1 MPTHDIA
8 AGRIAWV
15 GAAIGAVVVLVV
27 IGVFL
32 LLHAWQMPARTDRV
46 GMAGQPLVAGPALQ
60 SAPQLDLAR
69 ERAEKQRMLD
79 GQQPVDAHSGA
90 APIPVAKAMELLA
103 QRSAA
108 SASQPEAGR

>member
-8 AGRIAWV
+8 ASRIAWV

-46 GMAGQPLVAGPALQ
+46 GLPYRQQLAGPVLQ
-60 SAPQLDLAR
+60 SAPQFDLAR
-69 ERAEKQRMLD
+69 YRAEKQRVLD
-79 GQQPVDAHSGA
+79 GQQPVDPHSGA

-108 SASQPEAGR
+108 GASRPEAAR